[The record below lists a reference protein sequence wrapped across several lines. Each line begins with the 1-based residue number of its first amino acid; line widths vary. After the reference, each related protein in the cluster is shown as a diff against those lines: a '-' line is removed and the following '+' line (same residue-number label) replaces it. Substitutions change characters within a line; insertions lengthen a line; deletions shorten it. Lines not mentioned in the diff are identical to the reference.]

1 MLLSLLFILTVQ
13 NVQTQHAY
21 PWESAIWKKI
31 VCQARQHITAQCFT
45 AQVGIPH
52 HDASDTLGLI
62 SSKRLHPRVR
72 QNKFWSAQLHVQIH
86 CEIAWALTV
95 RMPSFILNFRRGFFF
110 FPLLCKECHTMSKL
124 HRLKSFVFGTLD
136 ISNVISVAVVW
147 LICSRTTCLLFY
159 SKSNLYHLVNTA
171 ISLTKESLPAPL
183 CRTLVLLWFWRTSDH
198 NPHNSN
204 NRRRTIS
211 SSATLLFHVFT
222 LEVFLKASNQYSSC
236 WKAVNLK

>member
-1 MLLSLLFILTVQ
+1 MFKHNMLIHGNQQSEKDCLPSQTAHNSSVFHCTGRHPSPRRFRHTGPDFIKTPASQGETKQVLKCAASCSDPLWNSMSFNSKDAIFYSEFQERILF
-13 NVQTQHAY
+13 
-21 PWESAIWKKI
+21 S
-31 VCQARQHITAQCFT
+31 
-45 AQVGIPH
+45 
-52 HDASDTLGLI
+52 
-62 SSKRLHPRVR
+62 
-72 QNKFWSAQLHVQIH
+72 
-86 CEIAWALTV
+86 
-95 RMPSFILNFRRGFFF
+95 
-110 FPLLCKECHTMSKL
+110 PLLCKECHTMSKL